1 MRVKVST
8 VQRDAA
14 RRLVVIAREEGQP
27 VDELLNAIANAQQA
41 SSRIDDVEF
50 IEHETPPPGLPDVV
64 TSYGFTEEQMR
75 VEAERSRDS

>member
-14 RRLVVIAREEGQP
+14 RRLVEIAREEDQP

-41 SSRIDDVEF
+41 SSRN
-50 IEHETPPPGLPDVV
+50 
-64 TSYGFTEEQMR
+64 R
-75 VEAERSRDS
+75 